1 MIKLTFFGSVSL
13 LFVIHIQLSNNNL
26 IFKLSSF
33 DLFIVSSVMFRRVNI
48 SLHFI
53 VPKNIYENREIK
65 LKKKKQNRK
74 SNKLRQQKAKQ
85 NGTIYDKVKYSRIK

>member
-1 MIKLTFFGSVSL
+1 MIKRTFFGSVSL

-53 VPKNIYENREIK
+53 VPEIIYENREIE
-65 LKKKKQNRK
+65 LFP
-74 SNKLRQQKAKQ
+74 
-85 NGTIYDKVKYSRIK
+85 IKFLVTVAMGV

>member
-33 DLFIVSSVMFRRVNI
+33 DLFIVSSLMFRRVNI

-53 VPKNIYENREIK
+53 VPEKIWKEGK
-65 LKKKKQNRK
+65 LN
-74 SNKLRQQKAKQ
+74 
-85 NGTIYDKVKYSRIK
+85 

>member
-53 VPKNIYENREIK
+53 VPKNIWKEGK
-65 LKKKKQNRK
+65 LN
-74 SNKLRQQKAKQ
+74 
-85 NGTIYDKVKYSRIK
+85 